1 MLKIQVLEENERR
14 ESNICLLLF
23 GTYTSIFGHA
33 FTSFSF
39 FFRFYALIIF
49 IDYLC
54 QISYSSIRMI
64 FVLRDTKV
72 LPHIF

>member
-39 FFRFYALIIF
+39 FLDFMHLLFL
-49 IDYLC
+49 
-54 QISYSSIRMI
+54 
-64 FVLRDTKV
+64 
-72 LPHIF
+72 